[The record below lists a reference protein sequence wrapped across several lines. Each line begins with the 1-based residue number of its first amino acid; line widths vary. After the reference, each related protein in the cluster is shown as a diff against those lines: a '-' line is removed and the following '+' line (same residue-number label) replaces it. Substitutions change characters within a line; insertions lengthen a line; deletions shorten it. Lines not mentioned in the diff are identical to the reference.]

1 MRWFSETC
9 SHSLDYPHF
18 EKPTIS
24 HKFTIIIVSNQVMFF
39 EIQPFYK
46 SRDFGNKVLH
56 FFLKMKFETKTEVL
70 EERSEDMIITFELFT
85 HSELC
90 VSW

>member
-1 MRWFSETC
+1 
-9 SHSLDYPHF
+9 
-18 EKPTIS
+18 
-24 HKFTIIIVSNQVMFF
+24 MFF